1 MLKLPRY
8 RELTF
13 DQREYVDAL
22 RKLKAS
28 YYTLPQE
35 KIDEVNRLAPS
46 ISLNKP
52 QHGLNFDNSQYL
64 ESISKLKKGYYTL
77 PSEIINRIIALAKTI

>member
-22 RKLKAS
+22 RKLKVS
-28 YYTLPQE
+28 YHILSQE
-35 KIDEVNRLAPS
+35 KINEVNRLAPS
-46 ISLNKP
+46 MSLDKP
-52 QHGLNFDNSQYL
+52 GCGLTFDNAHYL
-64 ESISKLKKGYYTL
+64 ESISKLKKGYYML
-77 PSEIINRIIALAKTI
+77 PTDVTDRISILGKSI